1 MTADNDKT
9 REVKIKMAAVC
20 SRSEQCSS
28 DIRKKI
34 IASGLAEEEAEEII
48 DQLKK
53 ENFIDDARYV
63 SFYISEKFRINR
75 WGKIKLHYYLKLK
88 GLDEQL
94 IKDGLDNIDEKN
106 YYEALLKTMKEKAKT
121 VKKQNKYEKMGQII
135 RFAQNRG
142 FEPELI
148 HRYLNRV
155 IE

>member
-1 MTADNDKT
+1 
-9 REVKIKMAAVC
+9 MAAVC

>member
-1 MTADNDKT
+1 MTAENNKIK
-9 REVKIKMAAVC
+9 EVKIKMAAVC
-20 SRSEQCSS
+20 SRSEQCTN

-34 IASGLAEEEAEEII
+34 IASGITGKDAEEII
-48 DQLKK
+48 SQLKK
-53 ENFIDDARYV
+53 DNFIDDERYI
-63 SFYISEKFRINR
+63 SSYISEKFRINR
-75 WGKIKLHYYLKLK
+75 WGKIKIRYYLKLK

-94 IKDGLDNIDEKN
+94 INEGLDRIDEN
-106 YYEALLKTMKEKAKT
+106 RYYETLLKTMKEKAKT
-121 VKKQNKYEKMGQII
+121 IKKQNKYEKMGQII

>member
-9 REVKIKMAAVC
+9 REVKIKMTAIC

-34 IASGLAEEEAEEII
+34 IASGLTGEEAEEIT

-63 SFYISEKFRINR
+63 SSYISEKFRINR

-88 GLDEQL
+88 GLDEEL
-94 IKDGLDNIDEKN
+94 IKKGLDKIDEKN

-148 HRYLNRV
+148 HRYLNQV